1 MHENEAPTTIAGRK
15 TLARNILNDS
25 NHWLQFQFE
34 PVLVDID
41 NVSILGVV
49 VSGKFA
55 ATNLAN
61 TTYQRT
67 YNFKVY
73 VLTQNASKGAN
84 FGDYLY
90 KEVELSHDE
99 FLTQRAKT
107 MIMQLNGKL
116 DGKHQ
121 QAYLSM
127 SGHPTRRRPTLKLPI
142 TPTQP
147 PIHHH

>member
-67 YNFKVY
+67 YNFKVH
-73 VLTQNASKGAN
+73 VLAQNATEGAN
-84 FGDYLY
+84 FGDDLY
-90 KEVELSHDE
+90 KDVELSLDK
-99 FLTQRAKT
+99 FVTQWA
-107 MIMQLNGKL
+107 
-116 DGKHQ
+116 
-121 QAYLSM
+121 
-127 SGHPTRRRPTLKLPI
+127 
-142 TPTQP
+142 
-147 PIHHH
+147 